1 MNLSNL
7 LKKSL
12 ARIPKWLP
20 ILFIDKLAARRASV
34 VVANSFFSPLLHI
47 ESFFSNRPVC
57 MSVFSIECGL
67 APIPDRLWD
76 IASMSFAFESKG
88 VFPNL
93 SQFLLI
99 IPKNHIESA
108 VTIEAKDSK
117 DVVDMFRAAANLV
130 KEKKLEAYRLAF
142 NGGRYQHVSH
152 LHMHL
157 LAGGSVL
164 WEKL

>member
-1 MNLSNL
+1 MLRKAKWAVKEVGLRIKYMTSRGCIFC
-7 LKKSL
+7 KIIRGEIKSEPVL
-12 ARIPKWLP
+12 ATET
-20 ILFIDKLAARRASV
+20 ILAINDINPVAAV
-34 VVANSFFSPLLHI
+34 HI
-47 ESFFSNRPVC
+47 
-57 MSVFSIECGL
+57 
-67 APIPDRLWD
+67 
-76 IASMSFAFESKG
+76 
-88 VFPNL
+88 
-93 SQFLLI
+93 LI

-108 VTIEAKDSK
+108 VTIKDDDAK